1 MTFARFVGCVT
12 RPDIPDISDED
23 SVVTCITE
31 RQQCAIENVGED
43 IKKKLPILSKVSIP
57 YVQSVIPDSY
67 DAVEKLVKSTGSD
80 EVPEGI
86 LEGFARKIYD
96 KSFNELGQNERS
108 IIAVLSVYILI
119 SL

>member
-12 RPDIPDISDED
+12 RPDIPDISDD
-23 SVVTCITE
+23 IPFVTCITE

-43 IKKKLPILSKVSIP
+43 IKKKLPILDKVPIP

-67 DAVEKLVKSTGSD
+67 DAVEKFLKSTGSE
-80 EVPEGI
+80 EVPECI
-86 LEGFARKIYD
+86 LEGFAHKIYD
-96 KSFNELGQNERS
+96 KPFNQLGQNERS

-119 SL
+119 S